1 MKMIQSFANKKSL
14 MIAALMS
21 AVMLQSAHA
30 GTVGGGTT
38 GTEFLSLF
46 NMLVG
51 WAEGY
56 LGKALAIGA
65 FIVGAIIGFAKSTA
79 MPALVGV
86 VFAIVFGLGPT
97 IINGMFSAVI

>member
-1 MKMIQSFANKKSL
+1 MKIKSFLTSKLLVLFALMAPL
-14 MIAALMS
+14 MI
-21 AVMLQSAHA
+21 QSAHA
-30 GTVGGGTT
+30 GTTGGGTT
-38 GTEFLSLF
+38 GTEFLDLF

-79 MPALVGV
+79 MPALVGI

-97 IINGMFSAVI
+97 IINGMFTAVI

>member
-1 MKMIQSFANKKSL
+1 MKIKTFMTSKPL
-14 MIAALMS
+14 MLLALLSPLMVS
-21 AVMLQSAHA
+21 AAHA
-30 GTVGGGTT
+30 GTTGGGTT
-38 GTEFLSLF
+38 GTEFQSLF
-46 NMLVG
+46 DMLVG

-79 MPALVGV
+79 MPAMIGI

-97 IINGMFSAVI
+97 IINGMFTAVI